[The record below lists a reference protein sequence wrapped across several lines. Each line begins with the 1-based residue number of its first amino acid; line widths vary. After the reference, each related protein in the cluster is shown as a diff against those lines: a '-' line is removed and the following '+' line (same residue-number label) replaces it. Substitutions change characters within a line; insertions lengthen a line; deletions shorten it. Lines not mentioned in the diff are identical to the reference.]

1 MARCGGSGVHTGWG
15 TRFCRDCMT
24 AEQREKCV
32 KGGRKA
38 GLALAATGYHQTA
51 KGHADRS
58 KGGLACAA
66 TGYHQTPKGHEDH
79 VKNGLAVPTEAR
91 DRGRMVGR
99 GKTNFNRAVA
109 LRPDHPRASRRG
121 FVSENMVVMEEHLK
135 RYLVPGEIVVRRD
148 RDHTDPPTYDNL
160 ILCASRAEAQAI
172 VLELGFCNSPTTI
185 ERFLVDIILA
195 EFPEV
200 IEQQHF
206 GRYVVDAY
214 LPPPYHLAF
223 EADGDY
229 WHNRPGVRKKD
240 RARDRYLLKEFGLRT
255 IRITGSAINALRKGN
270 GT

>member
-1 MARCGGSGVHTGWG
+1 MPRNPAARCGGSGIHTWPAQ
-15 TRFCRDCMT
+15 FCRDCMT

-32 KGGRKA
+32 KGG
-38 GLALAATGYHQTA
+38 LAVSHATHV
-51 KGHADRS
+51 
-58 KGGLACAA
+58 KGGLAVSHA
-66 TGYHQTPKGHEDH
+66 TH
-79 VKNGLAVPTEAR
+79 VKRGLAKGASTKWIRVAR

-99 GKTNFNRAVA
+99 GKTNFNIAVVY
-109 LRPDHPRASRRG
+109 RPNHPRASRGG
-121 FVSENMVVMEEHLK
+121 FVSENVVIMEKHLG
-135 RYLVPGEIVVRRD
+135 RDLVPGEIVVRRD
-148 RDHTDPPTYDNL
+148 RDHTDPPTYDDL